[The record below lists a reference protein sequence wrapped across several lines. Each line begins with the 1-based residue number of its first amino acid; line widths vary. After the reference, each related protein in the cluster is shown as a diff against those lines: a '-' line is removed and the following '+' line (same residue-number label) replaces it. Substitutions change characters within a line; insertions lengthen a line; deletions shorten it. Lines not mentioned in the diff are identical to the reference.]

1 MTSKIINMAE
11 KMKDAEDRLLESM
24 FSAQV
29 IADDG
34 FSRRV
39 VARIRRRLWVQRLAL
54 PIALIVGGA
63 VALKPALQLM
73 QVAPRLLA
81 IVPQRLL
88 DVPASWLPLLD
99 SSAFGTSFIQI
110 IGLGAMLLTVA
121 FLGIRLLEE

>member
-1 MTSKIINMAE
+1 MAE
-11 KMKDAEDRLLESM
+11 KLKDAEDRMLESM
-24 FSAQV
+24 FSSQA

-39 VARIRRRLWVQRLAL
+39 VTRIRRRLWVQRLAL
-54 PIALIVGGA
+54 PVALIVGSA
-63 VALKPALQLM
+63 IALKPALQLM

-81 IVPQRLL
+81 IVPQRVL

-99 SSAFGTSFIQI
+99 SRTFGTSFTQI
-110 IGLGAMLLTVA
+110 IVLGAMLLAAA

>member
-1 MTSKIINMAE
+1 
-11 KMKDAEDRLLESM
+11 MKDAEDRLLESM
-24 FSAQV
+24 FSSQA

-63 VALKPALQLM
+63 IALKPAIQLM
-73 QVAPRLLA
+73 QVVPRLLA
-81 IVPQRLL
+81 IVPQSVL